1 MKFSHSLTFKLAR
14 AGFVLAFGLGALL
27 SGAQVYVDFR
37 EQDRAAR
44 EEISRVLQVS
54 EPTAARAVHTLDENL
69 AQEVVGGL
77 LAYPYVFEAT
87 IVDELAHP
95 LAKQHRPLTDSATR
109 DLTQWLGGDQR
120 QLHVPLDVS
129 SLKRHESGL
138 LSLGIDRDA
147 MLKPFYERAL
157 FVFVAGFFRNLLLIV
172 LFFLAFY
179 WMVAKPLVRLSR
191 TIRTLDPERGEL
203 SPIAMPARHA
213 DDEIGQLTRVSN
225 EFVVAMMTMMSAK
238 DEATALLLEK
248 ERHLHLIIDSVPH
261 MIFARNAR
269 GRFVFANRA
278 TADAYGL
285 AIDELTLKS
294 LDALHRHVSTQELA
308 QFQAA
313 DERIIQHNAD
323 AFWSEE
329 TFTDQAGKQR
339 ILQTYRVGFDYAGE
353 TVALTVAMDV
363 TAQKEAEAQIKHLAY
378 HDPLTNLPNRLR
390 LIDVLKRES
399 ERSIR
404 HGYVGAVLFI
414 DLDHFKNINDSLGH
428 PVGDLVLQEVAR
440 RLLSSTRAE
449 DVICRLGGDEFVIVA
464 PELSDSLSQA
474 AANARDIAE
483 KMRET
488 LALPIASAGQYLQL
502 TASIGIVLFPEGHQD
517 AFEILRFADTAMYH
531 AKKEGR
537 DTIEFFSETMSS
549 MVNRHLRLENE
560 LRQAIDRE
568 EFTIHFQPKVACDGE
583 SIVGAEVLI
592 RWQHPDDG
600 LISPAEF
607 IPILES
613 SRLIIPVGNWLM
625 KKVFCIVKEWSTQGL
640 WSADYRVGIN
650 ISPRQFRDKHFV
662 RDVLALLE
670 TTEVDPNLIEFEI
683 TEGIVIHD
691 VESTIAVMRVL
702 TQRGLAFSLDDFGTG
717 YSSLSYLKRLPVHAL
732 KIDQA
737 FVRDITSDPNDAAIV
752 EATLAMARGLG
763 LDVVA
768 EGVETDQQLRFLLA
782 HRCQYYQGYLFSRPV
797 ERRAFEALLTSSQ
810 AATA

>member
-1 MKFSHSLTFKLAR
+1 MKFTHSLTFKLAR
-14 AGFVLAFGLGALL
+14 AGVVLAFGLGALL
-27 SGAQVYVDFR
+27 SGAQVYLDFR

-44 EEISRVLQVS
+44 KEIERVLQVS
-54 EPTAARAVHTLDENL
+54 EPTAARAVHTLDDNL
-69 AQEVVGGL
+69 AEEVVNGL
-77 LAYPYVFEAT
+77 LAYPYVYEAS
-87 IVDELAHP
+87 IVDELSHLLAQQRRP
-95 LAKQHRPLTDSATR
+95 LAESATR
-109 DLTQWLGGDQR
+109 DLTHWLGGDQR
-120 QLHVPLDVS
+120 QIQLPLDVS
-129 SLKRHESGL
+129 SLKRHESGML
-138 LSLGIDRDA
+138 TLGVDRDA

-179 WMVAKPLVRLSR
+179 VMVAKPLVRLSR
-191 TIRTLDPERGEL
+191 TIRTLNPDRGDL
-203 SPIAMPARHA
+203 SPIPILARHA
-213 DDEIGQLTRVSN
+213 QDEIGQLTRVSN
-225 EFVVAMMTMMSAK
+225 EFVVAMMTLISAK
-238 DEATALLLEK
+238 DETTQLLVEK

-261 MIFARNAR
+261 MIFARNAQ

-278 TADAYGL
+278 TAEAYGL
-285 AIDELTLKS
+285 TIEELTHKS
-294 LDALHRHVSTQELA
+294 LEQLHRHISTQELA
-308 QFQAA
+308 LFQDA
-313 DERIIQHNAD
+313 DARIIRRD
-323 AFWSEE
+323 DEAFWCDE
-329 TFTDQAGKQR
+329 TFTDQQGKQR
-339 ILQTYRVGFDYAGE
+339 ILHTYRVGFSYEGE

-378 HDPLTNLPNRLR
+378 HDSLTNLPNRLR
-390 LIDVLKRES
+390 LIDELKRES
-399 ERSIR
+399 ERSLR

-440 RLLSSTRAE
+440 RLLSCSRTE

-464 PELSDSLSQA
+464 PELSESLPEA

-488 LALPIASAGQYLQL
+488 LALPIASAGHYLQL

-568 EFTIHFQPKVACDGE
+568 EFTVHFQPKVSCDGDC
-583 SIVGAEVLI
+583 IVGAEVLI
-592 RWQHPDDG
+592 RWQHPNDG
-600 LISPAEF
+600 IISPAEF

-613 SRLIIPVGNWLM
+613 SRLIVPVGNWLM
-625 KKVFCIVKEWSTQGL
+625 KKVFCVVKEWALLGL
-640 WSADYRVGIN
+640 WSTEHRVGIN

-662 RDVLALLE
+662 RDVIDLLDK
-670 TTEVDPNLIEFEI
+670 TGVDPQLIEFEI

-691 VESTIAVMRVL
+691 VEATIAVMRAL
-702 TQRGLAFSLDDFGTG
+702 TERGLAFSLDDFGTG
-717 YSSLSYLKRLPVHAL
+717 YSSLSYLKRLPVHSL

-737 FVRDITSDPNDAAIV
+737 FVRDITTDPNDAAIV

-763 LDVVA
+763 IDVVA
-768 EGVETDQQLRFLLA
+768 EGVETREQLNFLLA

-797 ERRAFEALLTSSQ
+797 ERRIFESLLKAPQS
-810 AATA
+810 ATV